1 MKEHKTLVTTEEAIR
16 LVRKYGDLED
26 LETAR
31 EIYLKYMGDY
41 FKGRD
46 IEWHCFSAMAAI
58 YTAGRVQGIR
68 EERQRRKAHLA
79 LIASGNE

>member
-1 MKEHKTLVTTEEAIR
+1 
-16 LVRKYGDLED
+16 
-26 LETAR
+26 
-31 EIYLKYMGDY
+31 
-41 FKGRD
+41 
-46 IEWHCFSAMAAI
+46 MAAI